1 MSSKYKKNSVINRT
15 TSETL
20 RLGDLVLP
28 STASAAA
35 SSQPL
40 TTTTVVTASR
50 KKIQTSSS
58 SFQITGVTK
67 LDFGDDSA
75 DDLDDISTQS
85 HTDDISRVTDN
96 ETPSFSEDS
105 RDTDDH
111 GLNVNQEPQEATSIS
126 QVILLKHFILLL
138 QR

>member
-1 MSSKYKKNSVINRT
+1 MSSKYKKNSAINRT

-20 RLGDLVLP
+20 RLGDLVLS
-28 STASAAA
+28 STATNAA
-35 SSQPL
+35 SFQPL
-40 TTTTVVTASR
+40 TTTTMVAASR
-50 KKIQTSSS
+50 KKIQNSSS

-105 RDTDDH
+105 READDH
-111 GLNVNQEPQEATSIS
+111 VLVISQEPQETT
-126 QVILLKHFILLL
+126 VILQVNKFT
-138 QR
+138 